1 MTDPIK
7 DLIENLKKKGVNV
20 DENNIRAS
28 LTNQKSAS
36 EFYKQNESELGV
48 DKDYFMSFV
57 NTPTRFEVEH
67 ENANRQLRNTERDYQ
82 RLQNKLR
89 DEAEKGIQSA
99 DQLFSD
105 VEVLEKRRNDLQQT
119 VSKLNEK
126 ARTKSRF
133 DLEQEFE
140 PSEFESAIVSSKLD
154 KDVIKSNK
162 STKAFIAEESDKLVP
177 FLSDQEK
184 EVYAPI
190 KQIQLE
196 EDSNSILKQMVDN
209 LSSKKRT
216 QSEEMQFV
224 AAKNALG
231 NSNKKI
237 DELKGFYQ
245 RKKTEIESSATDFIK
260 QKKAEKTAIIN
271 TLLPEGIKDEDLVQ
285 KMIADDP
292 ELDKKIRQI
301 DKDIDYANT
310 KIGGFLTQPKAVLSD
325 KEDLLNRI
333 DYLLP
338 GISADPLTKVKAYA
352 VAKNRILQD
361 LKNTLAHPKGD
372 ESAKEI
378 YSIPEKMIAIE
389 EELAELAPIALLN
402 RSNSADV
409 QKYSDSIY
417 KNIGVALK
425 NSGIAIT
432 SKFLDIDAKYDSPKI
447 QAEIIEK
454 SLNIIGEKQNVRPD
468 IYNQTFGNPEEA
480 SALFDENQKLL
491 NDRVFKDTK
500 NGQIEYWKSN
510 KSREKYYSNLKEIES
525 KRGELN
531 QSDGFYSGLEMAGLS
546 FKIGVD
552 LFLSS
557 VLVET
562 GIGVGIGTAKALTT
576 VKNIDKIRRI
586 INENK
591 VAKATFEGLR
601 GIKDTGNYTRGQI
614 IAATGLKDAI
624 TWGVASTVIGGKA
637 WEDAGASEGFLGG
650 VASAALEQVVP
661 KPIIGLLSGP
671 GKSKLRDF
679 ALKFAG
685 QLPVEYVQ
693 ENAEQL
699 ATTLKE
705 STGSSNFLS
714 GAAEVIAN
722 GLQGGEKWES
732 IKEDFSKTMGWE
744 AQKEMAYATA
754 FLSTMFAAGSGMGE
768 VFKNMYLDNGGD
780 AKMLEDMSFYLNGVK
795 KIVYDRNTYHYTGE
809 RWVDKNK
816 KEVAPEIAAKLN
828 EASPNTKLGD
838 IKELESVASFV
849 KGEWV
854 SENGTKLEGDSL
866 DKIIHGFRGLEEQES
881 VVSDYKTKDV
891 KIAEIEKDEKLTDEE
906 KSQNIQAIPEDNFI
920 QSDEDVIEAKQGQVL
935 YTKNNSVFYTT
946 KQEGSKA
953 VSLSSD
959 SKLVKFEDGKYYI
972 EQKSPIEGSYE
983 VTSGSE
989 FRLAQAI
996 KAANTR
1002 QGRALRTVRA
1012 FIPITKAIKK
1022 SVNGKLQGLKIV
1034 LHDGESYSK
1043 LDKGSRGHYDKASHT
1058 VHLNL
1063 SSSLGVTANHEILH
1077 PFFNAIFDATPNA
1090 KDLFYS
1096 QVSQE
1101 YKDRYQDV
1109 DEAIVE
1115 YASDRIVYSA
1125 TPKLDTDPNFFARIF
1140 NNARDIVSR
1149 FAGRDAM
1156 PLDTDLNS
1164 LIGAMAQVGTQR
1176 GNNPIIKYL
1185 EGLSNK
1191 EVDTGSQKTWT
1202 ERAMSVLGI
1211 PKATVNG
1218 IPYSNEDISRQLEEG
1233 LDKTISKI
1241 KDNFKKIEGFDYEAS
1256 ELASEHISDSAKEW
1270 VDYLENSNAPIE
1282 FRALLA
1288 AELFEYKYDGTYK
1301 ERNGGIFDEFN
1312 EKHIKE
1318 VLQEGKKEGLL
1329 KQLYDKKQAA
1339 IQQQKIEDEKPRVI
1353 AGDQSTRDRTR
1364 WDTSRGNQ
1372 TLEGAPIIEGATG
1385 ADPEITSIAE
1395 EYAINNGIPFKRQ
1408 EKYVDVDIDR
1418 ATRIADEYENM
1429 AHDPENKEVS
1439 EAYNELV
1446 SQVIDQYKALEQ
1458 AGYKFYFFDEENDP
1472 YDSNPYNAM
1481 RDLRQNKT
1489 MGVFATEAGY
1499 GEGQNNIVSD
1509 NNPMLKDT
1517 GIEWTYG
1524 HDGEKKRVLV
1534 NDLFRAIH
1542 DVFGHGLEGSG
1553 FRAKGEENAFQSHI
1567 RLFYGKAVG
1576 ALATETRG
1584 QNSWVNFG
1592 KHGEHNRRASSN
1604 DTIFAEQKIGLMPEW
1619 TWTEGVD
1626 DFKIDPS
1633 TIQQQKI
1640 EDLPRFNQRQITDEF
1655 IDEDWDTW
1663 TSAITLI
1670 SAKDSY
1676 VNALAIID
1684 EIIAK
1689 RKYKNDDDELN
1700 DLLDD
1705 IIDFDN
1711 SDFRSH
1717 PTAVL
1722 YNNALQ
1728 NNYIRFALTARAQS
1742 LYEKSTNDETK
1753 KLAKY
1758 IIGMSR
1764 LEMGDI
1770 ARDAA
1775 LSLTS
1780 FNANIVPT
1788 DKGIMSLFLPANM
1801 NTDKVNKKNSYK
1813 ESGEQ
1818 RTDIEEAKF
1827 VRDETKKRI
1836 LEHLEESGNIDDVI
1850 NRLLDKIES
1859 GQISQPIGLPSPKN
1873 TIDVDKKTWAKNKSD
1888 KYVSKGLDLIKNGL
1902 SHFKKLGVV
1911 PDPQGDAEA
1920 IFDIFKGSVYIA
1932 LGKLLKAKQIFS
1944 EIASEL
1950 GISPEKEWDKYAES
1964 EIGKAHIAEVK
1975 RTAAIDKL
1983 KKISPKTGVK
1993 ETRDH
1998 FDEFFDR
2005 LRASRNK
2012 NSKRIIKNI
2021 QQKISELGENTRL
2034 NEEEVKLIEDAII
2047 IIESE
2052 NYDTEAAGYEA
2063 RVGKIDELQEMLDAL
2078 SSKESTNPLSQET
2091 RRRRKVREIVKDSF
2105 GGKRVL
2111 LKEIIADFIKYGSAR
2126 STLSELLADVLPLDQ
2141 AKELEKEV
2149 FEELDKM
2156 LDESSEAIS
2165 KEEKKNREETIKD
2178 LSNKLSSLQDK
2189 NREIEM
2195 IRGELSKLE
2204 NSEDSSSKSRQMAE
2218 LSDRL
2223 ERLTGEKIDKNKTK
2237 QELLSDAKKELNELS
2252 SRDNLTDEEKLHKK
2266 HLLSHI
2272 KLLESNAEL
2281 DTVIADLNRSIKEV
2295 VKNEKDAKSGAKKEQ
2310 RVKDYRNNLIDKV
2323 SKIKE
2328 GTYQSITNKEV
2339 ETTEEIKQLRKQIQE
2354 LSGAR
2359 SKLKSLTDRWNPE
2372 ALLKAIKM
2380 GAHDL
2385 TDFFA
2390 ILEDSTDFNFTPK
2403 QKKLLYHIHTL
2414 VRSSIT
2420 GQNGHVQNLAATNK
2434 AIAMLRNLKSQTNK
2448 DVLKRFLYSMASE
2461 WAYDSMLSHPSSTI
2475 NSLLGSVSGYSR
2487 VIVEAIIRL
2496 LKPSDRKAAFKI
2508 IKSVWGDFLDSASK
2522 AIGLFFSQRSEMA
2535 LNDLENGFMASGVI
2549 DRIWRDK
2556 FKDIAKSDNGIVK
2569 KVAKIIIKLAV
2580 APVKLMMNIFSAT
2593 DVFSRNMFRSW
2604 NEKWDVYDKVVSKRT
2619 ESGLDILNAINEE
2632 LGLKQEVYDQA
2643 NKEADDLGYT
2653 LIRKREYV
2661 AKRVLELREQFI
2673 NDYILV
2679 AHADHAA
2686 RKVMLINNP
2695 ETSVG
2700 ASFYSR
2706 MNKLNK
2712 NENDASY
2719 VSLVL
2724 MAIKN
2729 QIIPF
2734 SRNLVNFSHKH
2745 LVNTTIPISM
2755 VAAGMGKKAEIVTR
2769 QSLVANLL
2777 TQQYDNYRKTIESK
2791 QEYDEMYY
2799 RYKSMDENSPEAKSL
2814 KRKLDEFIIGGV
2826 PVFRNGKIEKEIYTK
2841 RDLLL
2846 DALESSIG
2854 YSTALMIFMS
2864 YDDDE
2869 TEQGIVAKKP
2879 NWLRVTGSA
2888 HGLTYAEKDA
2898 ANYTPF
2904 SIQVKSDDG
2913 WNTVLKWPYV
2923 FAHPVFFYLGSMTDK
2938 NYDKNTNYGL
2948 QESSVAE
2955 ILYHLASSPL
2965 SQGSQ
2970 QGLQTIADA
2979 TLFVSKEDSSEETLE
2994 KLWKSL
3000 VTNTARQSV
3009 TPGAYVFMS
3018 ELNRWFTN
3026 QAVMTSDDPFKNQLS
3041 KMPFLDGLADK
3052 TKLSPFGHPYT
3063 QPIPIKLAEYFFED
3077 NGQENELTNI
3087 NKYLVE
3093 NSVNGVLKY
3102 YNSGS
3107 NISDDLQGDI
3117 LIKGF
3122 PKEKQFELRDAVASA
3137 YGRIVAESNIY
3148 NDTKDYK
3155 KDYVTSKKAL
3165 QQTFQK
3171 YYEEAIKEGKDLVLR
3186 EYVMSIAIEEFDKNT
3201 YPEKNLRQLG
3211 KFIAS
3216 KEDITAAMKEWGIRI
3231 DDGKIKYID
3240 KMMSP
3245 VEIY

>member
-1 MTDPIK
+1 
-7 DLIENLKKKGVNV
+7 
-20 DENNIRAS
+20 
-28 LTNQKSAS
+28 
-36 EFYKQNESELGV
+36 
-48 DKDYFMSFV
+48 
-57 NTPTRFEVEH
+57 
-67 ENANRQLRNTERDYQ
+67 
-82 RLQNKLR
+82 
-89 DEAEKGIQSA
+89 
-99 DQLFSD
+99 
-105 VEVLEKRRNDLQQT
+105 
-119 VSKLNEK
+119 
-126 ARTKSRF
+126 
-133 DLEQEFE
+133 
-140 PSEFESAIVSSKLD
+140 
-154 KDVIKSNK
+154 
-162 STKAFIAEESDKLVP
+162 
-177 FLSDQEK
+177 
-184 EVYAPI
+184 
-190 KQIQLE
+190 
-196 EDSNSILKQMVDN
+196 
-209 LSSKKRT
+209 
-216 QSEEMQFV
+216 
-224 AAKNALG
+224 
-231 NSNKKI
+231 
-237 DELKGFYQ
+237 
-245 RKKTEIESSATDFIK
+245 
-260 QKKAEKTAIIN
+260 
-271 TLLPEGIKDEDLVQ
+271 
-285 KMIADDP
+285 
-292 ELDKKIRQI
+292 
-301 DKDIDYANT
+301 
-310 KIGGFLTQPKAVLSD
+310 
-325 KEDLLNRI
+325 
-333 DYLLP
+333 
-338 GISADPLTKVKAYA
+338 
-352 VAKNRILQD
+352 
-361 LKNTLAHPKGD
+361 
-372 ESAKEI
+372 
-378 YSIPEKMIAIE
+378 
-389 EELAELAPIALLN
+389 
-402 RSNSADV
+402 
-409 QKYSDSIY
+409 
-417 KNIGVALK
+417 
-425 NSGIAIT
+425 
-432 SKFLDIDAKYDSPKI
+432 
-447 QAEIIEK
+447 
-454 SLNIIGEKQNVRPD
+454 
-468 IYNQTFGNPEEA
+468 
-480 SALFDENQKLL
+480 
-491 NDRVFKDTK
+491 
-500 NGQIEYWKSN
+500 
-510 KSREKYYSNLKEIES
+510 
-525 KRGELN
+525 
-531 QSDGFYSGLEMAGLS
+531 
-546 FKIGVD
+546 
-552 LFLSS
+552 
-557 VLVET
+557 
-562 GIGVGIGTAKALTT
+562 
-576 VKNIDKIRRI
+576 
-586 INENK
+586 
-591 VAKATFEGLR
+591 
-601 GIKDTGNYTRGQI
+601 
-614 IAATGLKDAI
+614 
-624 TWGVASTVIGGKA
+624 
-637 WEDAGASEGFLGG
+637 
-650 VASAALEQVVP
+650 
-661 KPIIGLLSGP
+661 
-671 GKSKLRDF
+671 
-679 ALKFAG
+679 
-685 QLPVEYVQ
+685 
-693 ENAEQL
+693 
-699 ATTLKE
+699 
-705 STGSSNFLS
+705 
-714 GAAEVIAN
+714 
-722 GLQGGEKWES
+722 
-732 IKEDFSKTMGWE
+732 
-744 AQKEMAYATA
+744 
-754 FLSTMFAAGSGMGE
+754 
-768 VFKNMYLDNGGD
+768 
-780 AKMLEDMSFYLNGVK
+780 
-795 KIVYDRNTYHYTGE
+795 
-809 RWVDKNK
+809 
-816 KEVAPEIAAKLN
+816 
-828 EASPNTKLGD
+828 
-838 IKELESVASFV
+838 
-849 KGEWV
+849 
-854 SENGTKLEGDSL
+854 
-866 DKIIHGFRGLEEQES
+866 
-881 VVSDYKTKDV
+881 
-891 KIAEIEKDEKLTDEE
+891 
-906 KSQNIQAIPEDNFI
+906 
-920 QSDEDVIEAKQGQVL
+920 
-935 YTKNNSVFYTT
+935 
-946 KQEGSKA
+946 
-953 VSLSSD
+953 
-959 SKLVKFEDGKYYI
+959 
-972 EQKSPIEGSYE
+972 
-983 VTSGSE
+983 
-989 FRLAQAI
+989 
-996 KAANTR
+996 
-1002 QGRALRTVRA
+1002 
-1012 FIPITKAIKK
+1012 
-1022 SVNGKLQGLKIV
+1022 
-1034 LHDGESYSK
+1034 
-1043 LDKGSRGHYDKASHT
+1043 
-1058 VHLNL
+1058 
-1063 SSSLGVTANHEILH
+1063 
-1077 PFFNAIFDATPNA
+1077 
-1090 KDLFYS
+1090 
-1096 QVSQE
+1096 
-1101 YKDRYQDV
+1101 
-1109 DEAIVE
+1109 
-1115 YASDRIVYSA
+1115 
-1125 TPKLDTDPNFFARIF
+1125 
-1140 NNARDIVSR
+1140 
-1149 FAGRDAM
+1149 
-1156 PLDTDLNS
+1156 
-1164 LIGAMAQVGTQR
+1164 
-1176 GNNPIIKYL
+1176 
-1185 EGLSNK
+1185 
-1191 EVDTGSQKTWT
+1191 
-1202 ERAMSVLGI
+1202 
-1211 PKATVNG
+1211 
-1218 IPYSNEDISRQLEEG
+1218 
-1233 LDKTISKI
+1233 
-1241 KDNFKKIEGFDYEAS
+1241 
-1256 ELASEHISDSAKEW
+1256 
-1270 VDYLENSNAPIE
+1270 
-1282 FRALLA
+1282 
-1288 AELFEYKYDGTYK
+1288 
-1301 ERNGGIFDEFN
+1301 
-1312 EKHIKE
+1312 
-1318 VLQEGKKEGLL
+1318 
-1329 KQLYDKKQAA
+1329 
-1339 IQQQKIEDEKPRVI
+1339 
-1353 AGDQSTRDRTR
+1353 
-1364 WDTSRGNQ
+1364 
-1372 TLEGAPIIEGATG
+1372 
-1385 ADPEITSIAE
+1385 
-1395 EYAINNGIPFKRQ
+1395 
-1408 EKYVDVDIDR
+1408 
-1418 ATRIADEYENM
+1418 
-1429 AHDPENKEVS
+1429 
-1439 EAYNELV
+1439 
-1446 SQVIDQYKALEQ
+1446 
-1458 AGYKFYFFDEENDP
+1458 
-1472 YDSNPYNAM
+1472 
-1481 RDLRQNKT
+1481 
-1489 MGVFATEAGY
+1489 
-1499 GEGQNNIVSD
+1499 
-1509 NNPMLKDT
+1509 
-1517 GIEWTYG
+1517 
-1524 HDGEKKRVLV
+1524 
-1534 NDLFRAIH
+1534 
-1542 DVFGHGLEGSG
+1542 
-1553 FRAKGEENAFQSHI
+1553 
-1567 RLFYGKAVG
+1567 
-1576 ALATETRG
+1576 
-1584 QNSWVNFG
+1584 
-1592 KHGEHNRRASSN
+1592 
-1604 DTIFAEQKIGLMPEW
+1604 
-1619 TWTEGVD
+1619 
-1626 DFKIDPS
+1626 
-1633 TIQQQKI
+1633 
-1640 EDLPRFNQRQITDEF
+1640 
-1655 IDEDWDTW
+1655 
-1663 TSAITLI
+1663 
-1670 SAKDSY
+1670 
-1676 VNALAIID
+1676 
-1684 EIIAK
+1684 
-1689 RKYKNDDDELN
+1689 
-1700 DLLDD
+1700 
-1705 IIDFDN
+1705 
-1711 SDFRSH
+1711 
-1717 PTAVL
+1717 
-1722 YNNALQ
+1722 
-1728 NNYIRFALTARAQS
+1728 
-1742 LYEKSTNDETK
+1742 LYEKSTNEETK

-1859 GQISQPIGLPSPKN
+1859 GQISKPIGLQSPKN
-1873 TIDVDKKTWAKNKSD
+1873 TIDVDKKSWAKNKSD

-1950 GISPEKEWDKYAES
+1950 GISTEKEWNKYAES

-1983 KKISPKTGVK
+1983 KKISTKTGVK
-1993 ETRDH
+1993 EARDH

-2047 IIESE
+2047 ILESE

-2126 STLSELLADVLPLDQ
+2126 STLSELLADVLPLEQ

-2156 LDESSEAIS
+2156 LEESSEAIS
-2165 KEEKKNREETIKD
+2165 KEEKKNREATIKD

-2204 NSEDSSSKSRQMAE
+2204 NSEDSPSKPRQMAE
-2218 LSDRL
+2218 LSYRL

-2281 DTVIADLNRSIKEV
+2281 DAVIADLNRSIKEV
-2295 VKNEKDAKSGAKKEQ
+2295 VKNEKEAKSDAKKEQ

>member
-1 MTDPIK
+1 MGFPCDYYFKGRKLTYDQFRKELKGLPMSEIEGMFPTIK
-7 DLIENLKKKGVNV
+7 DEGIKSIAWTTGEQQNERYDLSKSVSKIEIKKKGDNYEVKAYDKGDQVQVTPIKEETVSEKELEGVVGKEIANKAINEGQTSFEGADLKVGGKGMKGFYGSPNV
-20 DENNIRAS
+20 KISGSEVYRLSEKNKSENNEALEDYKKQITSNEYSVIKLPISELIKGDEDLAQFIKDEKVQKGRKVGSPIIIGEKVNDMSPNVKDGVIDGWHRISQA
-28 LTNQKSAS
+28 LVNGETEIEAYVPTNSK
-36 EFYKQNESELGV
+36 FYKEGSLGIVGNVAKSLFKQEPKTVEIVTDKNTLLNESYSEEQPDGQYKIWNGQDRKWEYDLTET
-48 DKDYFMSFV
+48 D
-57 NTPTRFEVEH
+57 
-67 ENANRQLRNTERDYQ
+67 AN
-82 RLQNKLR
+82 
-89 DEAEKGIQSA
+89 
-99 DQLFSD
+99 
-105 VEVLEKRRNDLQQT
+105 KRAN
-119 VSKLNEK
+119 KLNEK
-126 ARTKSRF
+126 YVKKTT
-133 DLEQEFE
+133 
-140 PSEFESAIVSSKLD
+140 
-154 KDVIKSNK
+154 
-162 STKAFIAEESDKLVP
+162 ST
-177 FLSDQEK
+177 QH
-184 EVYAPI
+184 
-190 KQIQLE
+190 
-196 EDSNSILKQMVDN
+196 SIDI
-209 LSSKKRT
+209 T
-216 QSEEMQFV
+216 P
-224 AAKNALG
+224 
-231 NSNKKI
+231 
-237 DELKGFYQ
+237 ELK
-245 RKKTEIESSATDFIK
+245 
-260 QKKAEKTAIIN
+260 AE
-271 TLLPEGIKDEDLVQ
+271 
-285 KMIADDP
+285 
-292 ELDKKIRQI
+292 
-301 DKDIDYANT
+301 
-310 KIGGFLTQPKAVLSD
+310 TQ
-325 KEDLLNRI
+325 
-333 DYLLP
+333 
-338 GISADPLTKVKAYA
+338 
-352 VAKNRILQD
+352 
-361 LKNTLAHPKGD
+361 
-372 ESAKEI
+372 
-378 YSIPEKMIAIE
+378 
-389 EELAELAPIALLN
+389 
-402 RSNSADV
+402 
-409 QKYSDSIY
+409 
-417 KNIGVALK
+417 
-425 NSGIAIT
+425 
-432 SKFLDIDAKYDSPKI
+432 
-447 QAEIIEK
+447 
-454 SLNIIGEKQNVRPD
+454 
-468 IYNQTFGNPEEA
+468 
-480 SALFDENQKLL
+480 
-491 NDRVFKDTK
+491 
-500 NGQIEYWKSN
+500 
-510 KSREKYYSNLKEIES
+510 
-525 KRGELN
+525 
-531 QSDGFYSGLEMAGLS
+531 
-546 FKIGVD
+546 
-552 LFLSS
+552 
-557 VLVET
+557 
-562 GIGVGIGTAKALTT
+562 
-576 VKNIDKIRRI
+576 
-586 INENK
+586 
-591 VAKATFEGLR
+591 
-601 GIKDTGNYTRGQI
+601 
-614 IAATGLKDAI
+614 
-624 TWGVASTVIGGKA
+624 
-637 WEDAGASEGFLGG
+637 
-650 VASAALEQVVP
+650 
-661 KPIIGLLSGP
+661 
-671 GKSKLRDF
+671 
-679 ALKFAG
+679 
-685 QLPVEYVQ
+685 
-693 ENAEQL
+693 
-699 ATTLKE
+699 
-705 STGSSNFLS
+705 
-714 GAAEVIAN
+714 
-722 GLQGGEKWES
+722 
-732 IKEDFSKTMGWE
+732 
-744 AQKEMAYATA
+744 
-754 FLSTMFAAGSGMGE
+754 
-768 VFKNMYLDNGGD
+768 
-780 AKMLEDMSFYLNGVK
+780 
-795 KIVYDRNTYHYTGE
+795 
-809 RWVDKNK
+809 
-816 KEVAPEIAAKLN
+816 
-828 EASPNTKLGD
+828 
-838 IKELESVASFV
+838 
-849 KGEWV
+849 
-854 SENGTKLEGDSL
+854 
-866 DKIIHGFRGLEEQES
+866 
-881 VVSDYKTKDV
+881 
-891 KIAEIEKDEKLTDEE
+891 
-906 KSQNIQAIPEDNFI
+906 
-920 QSDEDVIEAKQGQVL
+920 
-935 YTKNNSVFYTT
+935 
-946 KQEGSKA
+946 
-953 VSLSSD
+953 
-959 SKLVKFEDGKYYI
+959 
-972 EQKSPIEGSYE
+972 
-983 VTSGSE
+983 
-989 FRLAQAI
+989 
-996 KAANTR
+996 
-1002 QGRALRTVRA
+1002 
-1012 FIPITKAIKK
+1012 
-1022 SVNGKLQGLKIV
+1022 QGL
-1034 LHDGESYSK
+1034 
-1043 LDKGSRGHYDKASHT
+1043 
-1058 VHLNL
+1058 
-1063 SSSLGVTANHEILH
+1063 
-1077 PFFNAIFDATPNA
+1077 
-1090 KDLFYS
+1090 
-1096 QVSQE
+1096 
-1101 YKDRYQDV
+1101 
-1109 DEAIVE
+1109 
-1115 YASDRIVYSA
+1115 
-1125 TPKLDTDPNFFARIF
+1125 
-1140 NNARDIVSR
+1140 
-1149 FAGRDAM
+1149 
-1156 PLDTDLNS
+1156 
-1164 LIGAMAQVGTQR
+1164 
-1176 GNNPIIKYL
+1176 
-1185 EGLSNK
+1185 
-1191 EVDTGSQKTWT
+1191 
-1202 ERAMSVLGI
+1202 
-1211 PKATVNG
+1211 
-1218 IPYSNEDISRQLEEG
+1218 
-1233 LDKTISKI
+1233 
-1241 KDNFKKIEGFDYEAS
+1241 
-1256 ELASEHISDSAKEW
+1256 
-1270 VDYLENSNAPIE
+1270 
-1282 FRALLA
+1282 
-1288 AELFEYKYDGTYK
+1288 
-1301 ERNGGIFDEFN
+1301 
-1312 EKHIKE
+1312 
-1318 VLQEGKKEGLL
+1318 
-1329 KQLYDKKQAA
+1329 
-1339 IQQQKIEDEKPRVI
+1339 
-1353 AGDQSTRDRTR
+1353 
-1364 WDTSRGNQ
+1364 
-1372 TLEGAPIIEGATG
+1372 
-1385 ADPEITSIAE
+1385 
-1395 EYAINNGIPFKRQ
+1395 
-1408 EKYVDVDIDR
+1408 
-1418 ATRIADEYENM
+1418 
-1429 AHDPENKEVS
+1429 
-1439 EAYNELV
+1439 
-1446 SQVIDQYKALEQ
+1446 
-1458 AGYKFYFFDEENDP
+1458 
-1472 YDSNPYNAM
+1472 
-1481 RDLRQNKT
+1481 
-1489 MGVFATEAGY
+1489 
-1499 GEGQNNIVSD
+1499 
-1509 NNPMLKDT
+1509 PM
-1517 GIEWTYG
+1517 
-1524 HDGEKKRVLV
+1524 
-1534 NDLFRAIH
+1534 F
-1542 DVFGHGLEGSG
+1542 
-1553 FRAKGEENAFQSHI
+1553 
-1567 RLFYGKAVG
+1567 
-1576 ALATETRG
+1576 
-1584 QNSWVNFG
+1584 
-1592 KHGEHNRRASSN
+1592 
-1604 DTIFAEQKIGLMPEW
+1604 
-1619 TWTEGVD
+1619 
-1626 DFKIDPS
+1626 
-1633 TIQQQKI
+1633 QKI

-1689 RKYKNDDDELN
+1689 RKYQNDDDELN

-1711 SDFRSH
+1711 SDFRNH
-1717 PTAVL
+1717 HTAVL

-1788 DKGIMSLFLPANM
+1788 DKGIMSLFLPANA

-1859 GQISQPIGLPSPKN
+1859 GQISQPIGFTSPKN

-1964 EIGKAHIAEVK
+1964 EVGKAHIAEVK

-2021 QQKISELGENTRL
+2021 QQKISELGENTKL

-2047 IIESE
+2047 ILESE

-2091 RRRRKVREIVKDSF
+2091 RRRRKVREIVKDSL
-2105 GGKRVL
+2105 GGKRAL

-2126 STLSELLADVLPLDQ
+2126 STLSELLADVLPIDQ

-2156 LDESSEAIS
+2156 LEESSEAIS
-2165 KEEKKNREETIKD
+2165 KEEKKNREATIKD
-2178 LSNKLSSLQDK
+2178 LSNKLSSLQEN

-2281 DTVIADLNRSIKEV
+2281 DAVIADLNRSIKETS
-2295 VKNEKDAKSGAKKEQ
+2295 KSQKKEQ
-2310 RVKDYRNNLIDKV
+2310 GTKKTVSNLIDKLN
-2323 SKIKE
+2323 KIKE
-2328 GTYQSITNKEV
+2328 GTYKQKTKKEV
-2339 ETTEEIKQLRKQIQE
+2339 KVTEEIKALRKQIRE

-2359 SKLKSLTDRWNPE
+2359 SKLKSFTDRWSPE

-2487 VIVEAIIRL
+2487 IIVEAITRL

-2556 FKDIAKSDNGIVK
+2556 FKDIAKSDSGIVK

-2814 KRKLDEFIIGGV
+2814 KRRLDEFIIGGV

-2846 DALESSIG
+2846 DALESALG

-3026 QAVMTSDDPFKNQLS
+3026 QTVMTSDDPFKNQLS

-3052 TKLSPFGHPYT
+3052 TKLSPFGYPYT

-3122 PKEKQFELRDAVASA
+3122 PEEKQFELRDAVASA

-3186 EYVMSIAIEEFDKNT
+3186 EYVMGIATEELEKET
-3201 YPEKNLRQLG
+3201 YPEKNGKQLL
-3211 KFIAS
+3211 KFVKS
-3216 KEDITAAMKEWGIRI
+3216 KEDITTAMKEWGIRI

>member
-36 EFYKQNESELGV
+36 EFYKQNESELRV

-89 DEAEKGIQSA
+89 DDAEKGVQSA

-162 STKAFIAEESDKLVP
+162 STKAFITEESDKLVP

-196 EDSNSILKQMVDN
+196 EDSNTSLKQMVDN

-216 QSEEMQFV
+216 HAEEMQFV
-224 AAKNALG
+224 AAKNALD

-338 GISADPLTKVKAYA
+338 GISVDPLTKVKAYA

-417 KNIGVALK
+417 KNISVALK
-425 NSGIAIT
+425 NSGIAIV
-432 SKFLDIDAKYDSPKI
+432 SKFLGFDAKYDSPKI

-468 IYNQTFGNPEEA
+468 IYDQTFGNPEEA

-491 NDRVFKDTK
+491 DDRVFKETEIGK
-500 NGQIEYWKSN
+500 IEYWKSN

-531 QSDGFYSGLEMAGLS
+531 QSNGFYSGLEMAGLS

-591 VAKATFEGLR
+591 VVKATFEGLR

-614 IAATGLKDAI
+614 IAATGLKDAV

-637 WEDAGASEGFLGG
+637 WEDTGGSEGFLGG

-693 ENAEQL
+693 ENAEQF
-699 ATTLKE
+699 ATTVKK
-705 STGSSNFLS
+705 STGSSNFLT
-714 GAAEVIAN
+714 GAAKVIAN

-744 AQKEMAYATA
+744 AQKEMAYSTA
-754 FLSTMFAAGSGMGE
+754 FLSTMFATGSGMGE

-838 IKELESVASFV
+838 VKELESVASFV

-1115 YASDRIVYSA
+1115 YASDRIVYAA

-1202 ERAMSVLGI
+1202 ERAMSILGI
-1211 PKATVNG
+1211 PNATVNG

-1241 KDNFKKIEGFDYEAS
+1241 KDTFKKIEGFDYEAS

-1339 IQQQKIEDEKPRVI
+1339 IQQQKIEDENTISEQLRKEQEQERERSGGKDTVEEYTDQLSKIKNYAAEVISNRAEIQRLSKEDERGRIEGGIRNVEATILLAASGRESGQIKGREEQQRAIEDYAKAEGIWYDNIDANPDIGTIQNGLGKYKDSGMENQVYIPIDNPNIVRKTMKTTDPTNKDNDNEVLYHLDTRISAHNAGIGSTAPYTVIGFGRLSNGDFVVISEQPHIQDARMATREEISDEMQKMGYDLDGKDSFSDQDHFITDINPKNVLVSKEGTFHFIDTIYDIFNVNDEDSNRLSGIIQQQKIEDEKPRVI

-1364 WDTSRGNQ
+1364 WDPSRGNQ

-1429 AHDPENKEVS
+1429 AHDPENPEVS

-1524 HDGEKKRVLV
+1524 PDGEKKRVLV

-1553 FRAKGEENAFQSHI
+1553 FRAKGEENAFQSHV

-1592 KHGEHNRRASSN
+1592 KHGEHNRKASAN

-1626 DFKIDPS
+1626 DFKVDPS
-1633 TIQQQKI
+1633 TVQQQKI
-1640 EDLPRFNQRQITDEF
+1640 EDKSPLADIVNGFYSNTE
-1655 IDEDWDTW
+1655 
-1663 TSAITLI
+1663 
-1670 SAKDSY
+1670 
-1676 VNALAIID
+1676 NALLQVPQEKMSGSKWKSQLLSRGANSD
-1684 EIIAK
+1684 EMK
-1689 RKYKNDDDELN
+1689 WTTLLNYLEDNKDKSVSKNDIRQYLKDNRIQVVEVVKDGGISEEEIDTLLN
-1700 DLLDD
+1700 DEVGQDMTRDEARAFLENDERQDD
-1705 IIDFDN
+1705 TKFSQYQLEGEKGNYKEVLVTMPSKDTNYQIEFDN
-1711 SDFRSH
+1711 
-1717 PTAVL
+1717 
-1722 YNNALQ
+1722 
-1728 NNYIRFALTARAQS
+1728 YIS
-1742 LYEKSTNDETK
+1742 E
-1753 KLAKY
+1753 LAKKY
-1758 IIGMSR
+1758 GVS
-1764 LEMGDI
+1764 ESSVG
-1770 ARDAA
+1770 
-1775 LSLTS
+1775 SLILTETEQEK
-1780 FNANIVPT
+1780 FNT
-1788 DKGIMSLFLPANM
+1788 
-1801 NTDKVNKKNSYK
+1801 
-1813 ESGEQ
+1813 
-1818 RTDIEEAKF
+1818 
-1827 VRDETKKRI
+1827 
-1836 LEHLEESGNIDDVI
+1836 
-1850 NRLLDKIES
+1850 
-1859 GQISQPIGLPSPKN
+1859 
-1873 TIDVDKKTWAKNKSD
+1873 
-1888 KYVSKGLDLIKNGL
+1888 IKNGL
-1902 SHFKKLGVV
+1902 IKQRKGKSIFKSSHFEDPNILVHLRMNTRTDADGNKVLFLEEIQSDWGQIGKKEGFGSNEKNDYNKLASELQGEYEVDGQDIFSDVINVKQGTPIQKLNAMDRLTKYFGKERALKIVENQGQSKIPSAPFVTDTNAWTKLALKVALKESIKQSEQMQRTAFEKLVDEKMDWVEARMKKLG
-1911 PDPQGDAEA
+1911 
-1920 IFDIFKGSVYIA
+1920 
-1932 LGKLLKAKQIFS
+1932 KL
-1944 EIASEL
+1944 
-1950 GISPEKEWDKYAES
+1950 
-1964 EIGKAHIAEVK
+1964 EVK
-1975 RTAAIDKL
+1975 C
-1983 KKISPKTGVK
+1983 P
-1993 ETRDH
+1993 
-1998 FDEFFDR
+1998 
-2005 LRASRNK
+2005 
-2012 NSKRIIKNI
+2012 
-2021 QQKISELGENTRL
+2021 
-2034 NEEEVKLIEDAII
+2034 
-2047 IIESE
+2047 
-2052 NYDTEAAGYEA
+2052 
-2063 RVGKIDELQEMLDAL
+2063 
-2078 SSKESTNPLSQET
+2078 
-2091 RRRRKVREIVKDSF
+2091 
-2105 GGKRVL
+2105 
-2111 LKEIIADFIKYGSAR
+2111 
-2126 STLSELLADVLPLDQ
+2126 
-2141 AKELEKEV
+2141 
-2149 FEELDKM
+2149 
-2156 LDESSEAIS
+2156 
-2165 KEEKKNREETIKD
+2165 
-2178 LSNKLSSLQDK
+2178 
-2189 NREIEM
+2189 
-2195 IRGELSKLE
+2195 
-2204 NSEDSSSKSRQMAE
+2204 
-2218 LSDRL
+2218 
-2223 ERLTGEKIDKNKTK
+2223 
-2237 QELLSDAKKELNELS
+2237 
-2252 SRDNLTDEEKLHKK
+2252 
-2266 HLLSHI
+2266 
-2272 KLLESNAEL
+2272 
-2281 DTVIADLNRSIKEV
+2281 
-2295 VKNEKDAKSGAKKEQ
+2295 
-2310 RVKDYRNNLIDKV
+2310 
-2323 SKIKE
+2323 
-2328 GTYQSITNKEV
+2328 
-2339 ETTEEIKQLRKQIQE
+2339 
-2354 LSGAR
+2354 
-2359 SKLKSLTDRWNPE
+2359 
-2372 ALLKAIKM
+2372 
-2380 GAHDL
+2380 
-2385 TDFFA
+2385 
-2390 ILEDSTDFNFTPK
+2390 
-2403 QKKLLYHIHTL
+2403 
-2414 VRSSIT
+2414 
-2420 GQNGHVQNLAATNK
+2420 
-2434 AIAMLRNLKSQTNK
+2434 
-2448 DVLKRFLYSMASE
+2448 
-2461 WAYDSMLSHPSSTI
+2461 
-2475 NSLLGSVSGYSR
+2475 
-2487 VIVEAIIRL
+2487 
-2496 LKPSDRKAAFKI
+2496 
-2508 IKSVWGDFLDSASK
+2508 
-2522 AIGLFFSQRSEMA
+2522 
-2535 LNDLENGFMASGVI
+2535 
-2549 DRIWRDK
+2549 
-2556 FKDIAKSDNGIVK
+2556 
-2569 KVAKIIIKLAV
+2569 
-2580 APVKLMMNIFSAT
+2580 
-2593 DVFSRNMFRSW
+2593 
-2604 NEKWDVYDKVVSKRT
+2604 
-2619 ESGLDILNAINEE
+2619 
-2632 LGLKQEVYDQA
+2632 
-2643 NKEADDLGYT
+2643 
-2653 LIRKREYV
+2653 
-2661 AKRVLELREQFI
+2661 
-2673 NDYILV
+2673 
-2679 AHADHAA
+2679 
-2686 RKVMLINNP
+2686 
-2695 ETSVG
+2695 
-2700 ASFYSR
+2700 
-2706 MNKLNK
+2706 
-2712 NENDASY
+2712 
-2719 VSLVL
+2719 
-2724 MAIKN
+2724 
-2729 QIIPF
+2729 
-2734 SRNLVNFSHKH
+2734 
-2745 LVNTTIPISM
+2745 
-2755 VAAGMGKKAEIVTR
+2755 
-2769 QSLVANLL
+2769 
-2777 TQQYDNYRKTIESK
+2777 
-2791 QEYDEMYY
+2791 
-2799 RYKSMDENSPEAKSL
+2799 
-2814 KRKLDEFIIGGV
+2814 
-2826 PVFRNGKIEKEIYTK
+2826 
-2841 RDLLL
+2841 
-2846 DALESSIG
+2846 
-2854 YSTALMIFMS
+2854 
-2864 YDDDE
+2864 
-2869 TEQGIVAKKP
+2869 
-2879 NWLRVTGSA
+2879 
-2888 HGLTYAEKDA
+2888 
-2898 ANYTPF
+2898 
-2904 SIQVKSDDG
+2904 
-2913 WNTVLKWPYV
+2913 
-2923 FAHPVFFYLGSMTDK
+2923 
-2938 NYDKNTNYGL
+2938 
-2948 QESSVAE
+2948 
-2955 ILYHLASSPL
+2955 
-2965 SQGSQ
+2965 
-2970 QGLQTIADA
+2970 
-2979 TLFVSKEDSSEETLE
+2979 
-2994 KLWKSL
+2994 
-3000 VTNTARQSV
+3000 
-3009 TPGAYVFMS
+3009 
-3018 ELNRWFTN
+3018 
-3026 QAVMTSDDPFKNQLS
+3026 
-3041 KMPFLDGLADK
+3041 
-3052 TKLSPFGHPYT
+3052 
-3063 QPIPIKLAEYFFED
+3063 
-3077 NGQENELTNI
+3077 
-3087 NKYLVE
+3087 
-3093 NSVNGVLKY
+3093 
-3102 YNSGS
+3102 
-3107 NISDDLQGDI
+3107 
-3117 LIKGF
+3117 
-3122 PKEKQFELRDAVASA
+3122 
-3137 YGRIVAESNIY
+3137 
-3148 NDTKDYK
+3148 
-3155 KDYVTSKKAL
+3155 
-3165 QQTFQK
+3165 
-3171 YYEEAIKEGKDLVLR
+3171 
-3186 EYVMSIAIEEFDKNT
+3186 
-3201 YPEKNLRQLG
+3201 
-3211 KFIAS
+3211 
-3216 KEDITAAMKEWGIRI
+3216 
-3231 DDGKIKYID
+3231 
-3240 KMMSP
+3240 
-3245 VEIY
+3245 

>member
-1 MTDPIK
+1 MAAPCKYFINGKTLSKEQFLDYVKTLSQDEIANVTP
-7 DLIENLKKKGVNV
+7 LMKKKVGEFSSSHFDEKNILVHIRHNTRTDSEGNKV
-20 DENNIRAS
+20 LFLEEVQSDWGQKGKKEGFDEKYKESEVKVLDENAPEANQPNLFWYFKVPGNVLQIPKSRYKTIEEAKNYVVNDKKKVDS
-28 LTNQKSAS
+28 GVPQAPFVTDTNSWTKLGLKVALKEAVSQ
-36 EFYKQNESELGV
+36 GV
-48 DKDYFMSFV
+48 DKIAWSTGTQQFDRWGSEEIHWRKNTTRTPQEEARMKELGEKIV
-57 NTPTRFEVEH
+57 NYKDTNEERVEH
-67 ENANRQLRNTERDYQ
+67 EKLARKEGGFSLLISEQTSGATAFNGQESGYKDDATIQSKEDLRKAIKKNLSRERNNAEIDKLTDRIWNRMQTEDIGTSLPRKEGMEEFYGNPADME
-82 RLQNKLR
+82 RAKNFNIKKEGELFAVK
-89 DEAEKGIQSA
+89 DEKGKTIRTFKQENEANKFKENYGLGIVGNVAKS
-99 DQLFSD
+99 LFKQEPKT
-105 VEVLEKRRNDLQQT
+105 VEIVTDKNTLLNESYSEEQPDGQYKIWNGQDRKWEYDLTETDANKRAN
-119 VSKLNEK
+119 KLNEK
-126 ARTKSRF
+126 YVKKTT
-133 DLEQEFE
+133 
-140 PSEFESAIVSSKLD
+140 
-154 KDVIKSNK
+154 
-162 STKAFIAEESDKLVP
+162 ST
-177 FLSDQEK
+177 QH
-184 EVYAPI
+184 
-190 KQIQLE
+190 
-196 EDSNSILKQMVDN
+196 SIDI
-209 LSSKKRT
+209 T
-216 QSEEMQFV
+216 P
-224 AAKNALG
+224 
-231 NSNKKI
+231 
-237 DELKGFYQ
+237 ELK
-245 RKKTEIESSATDFIK
+245 
-260 QKKAEKTAIIN
+260 AE
-271 TLLPEGIKDEDLVQ
+271 
-285 KMIADDP
+285 
-292 ELDKKIRQI
+292 
-301 DKDIDYANT
+301 
-310 KIGGFLTQPKAVLSD
+310 TQ
-325 KEDLLNRI
+325 
-333 DYLLP
+333 
-338 GISADPLTKVKAYA
+338 
-352 VAKNRILQD
+352 
-361 LKNTLAHPKGD
+361 
-372 ESAKEI
+372 
-378 YSIPEKMIAIE
+378 
-389 EELAELAPIALLN
+389 
-402 RSNSADV
+402 
-409 QKYSDSIY
+409 
-417 KNIGVALK
+417 
-425 NSGIAIT
+425 
-432 SKFLDIDAKYDSPKI
+432 
-447 QAEIIEK
+447 
-454 SLNIIGEKQNVRPD
+454 
-468 IYNQTFGNPEEA
+468 
-480 SALFDENQKLL
+480 
-491 NDRVFKDTK
+491 
-500 NGQIEYWKSN
+500 
-510 KSREKYYSNLKEIES
+510 
-525 KRGELN
+525 
-531 QSDGFYSGLEMAGLS
+531 
-546 FKIGVD
+546 
-552 LFLSS
+552 
-557 VLVET
+557 
-562 GIGVGIGTAKALTT
+562 
-576 VKNIDKIRRI
+576 
-586 INENK
+586 
-591 VAKATFEGLR
+591 
-601 GIKDTGNYTRGQI
+601 
-614 IAATGLKDAI
+614 
-624 TWGVASTVIGGKA
+624 
-637 WEDAGASEGFLGG
+637 
-650 VASAALEQVVP
+650 
-661 KPIIGLLSGP
+661 
-671 GKSKLRDF
+671 
-679 ALKFAG
+679 
-685 QLPVEYVQ
+685 
-693 ENAEQL
+693 
-699 ATTLKE
+699 
-705 STGSSNFLS
+705 
-714 GAAEVIAN
+714 
-722 GLQGGEKWES
+722 
-732 IKEDFSKTMGWE
+732 
-744 AQKEMAYATA
+744 
-754 FLSTMFAAGSGMGE
+754 
-768 VFKNMYLDNGGD
+768 
-780 AKMLEDMSFYLNGVK
+780 
-795 KIVYDRNTYHYTGE
+795 
-809 RWVDKNK
+809 
-816 KEVAPEIAAKLN
+816 
-828 EASPNTKLGD
+828 
-838 IKELESVASFV
+838 
-849 KGEWV
+849 
-854 SENGTKLEGDSL
+854 
-866 DKIIHGFRGLEEQES
+866 
-881 VVSDYKTKDV
+881 
-891 KIAEIEKDEKLTDEE
+891 
-906 KSQNIQAIPEDNFI
+906 
-920 QSDEDVIEAKQGQVL
+920 
-935 YTKNNSVFYTT
+935 
-946 KQEGSKA
+946 
-953 VSLSSD
+953 
-959 SKLVKFEDGKYYI
+959 
-972 EQKSPIEGSYE
+972 
-983 VTSGSE
+983 
-989 FRLAQAI
+989 
-996 KAANTR
+996 
-1002 QGRALRTVRA
+1002 
-1012 FIPITKAIKK
+1012 
-1022 SVNGKLQGLKIV
+1022 QGL
-1034 LHDGESYSK
+1034 
-1043 LDKGSRGHYDKASHT
+1043 
-1058 VHLNL
+1058 
-1063 SSSLGVTANHEILH
+1063 
-1077 PFFNAIFDATPNA
+1077 
-1090 KDLFYS
+1090 
-1096 QVSQE
+1096 
-1101 YKDRYQDV
+1101 
-1109 DEAIVE
+1109 
-1115 YASDRIVYSA
+1115 
-1125 TPKLDTDPNFFARIF
+1125 
-1140 NNARDIVSR
+1140 
-1149 FAGRDAM
+1149 
-1156 PLDTDLNS
+1156 
-1164 LIGAMAQVGTQR
+1164 
-1176 GNNPIIKYL
+1176 
-1185 EGLSNK
+1185 
-1191 EVDTGSQKTWT
+1191 
-1202 ERAMSVLGI
+1202 
-1211 PKATVNG
+1211 
-1218 IPYSNEDISRQLEEG
+1218 
-1233 LDKTISKI
+1233 
-1241 KDNFKKIEGFDYEAS
+1241 
-1256 ELASEHISDSAKEW
+1256 
-1270 VDYLENSNAPIE
+1270 
-1282 FRALLA
+1282 
-1288 AELFEYKYDGTYK
+1288 
-1301 ERNGGIFDEFN
+1301 
-1312 EKHIKE
+1312 
-1318 VLQEGKKEGLL
+1318 
-1329 KQLYDKKQAA
+1329 
-1339 IQQQKIEDEKPRVI
+1339 
-1353 AGDQSTRDRTR
+1353 
-1364 WDTSRGNQ
+1364 
-1372 TLEGAPIIEGATG
+1372 
-1385 ADPEITSIAE
+1385 
-1395 EYAINNGIPFKRQ
+1395 
-1408 EKYVDVDIDR
+1408 
-1418 ATRIADEYENM
+1418 
-1429 AHDPENKEVS
+1429 
-1439 EAYNELV
+1439 
-1446 SQVIDQYKALEQ
+1446 
-1458 AGYKFYFFDEENDP
+1458 
-1472 YDSNPYNAM
+1472 
-1481 RDLRQNKT
+1481 
-1489 MGVFATEAGY
+1489 
-1499 GEGQNNIVSD
+1499 
-1509 NNPMLKDT
+1509 PM
-1517 GIEWTYG
+1517 
-1524 HDGEKKRVLV
+1524 
-1534 NDLFRAIH
+1534 F
-1542 DVFGHGLEGSG
+1542 
-1553 FRAKGEENAFQSHI
+1553 
-1567 RLFYGKAVG
+1567 
-1576 ALATETRG
+1576 
-1584 QNSWVNFG
+1584 
-1592 KHGEHNRRASSN
+1592 
-1604 DTIFAEQKIGLMPEW
+1604 
-1619 TWTEGVD
+1619 
-1626 DFKIDPS
+1626 
-1633 TIQQQKI
+1633 QKI

-1689 RKYKNDDDELN
+1689 RKYQNDDDELN

-1711 SDFRSH
+1711 SDFRNH
-1717 PTAVL
+1717 HTAVL

-1788 DKGIMSLFLPANM
+1788 DKGIMSLFLPANA

-1859 GQISQPIGLPSPKN
+1859 GQISQPIGFTSPKN

-1964 EIGKAHIAEVK
+1964 EVGKAHIAEVK

-2021 QQKISELGENTRL
+2021 QQKISELGENTKL

-2047 IIESE
+2047 ILESE

-2091 RRRRKVREIVKDSF
+2091 RRRRKVREIVKDSL
-2105 GGKRVL
+2105 GGKRAL

-2126 STLSELLADVLPLDQ
+2126 STLSELLADVLPIDQ

-2156 LDESSEAIS
+2156 LEESSEAIS
-2165 KEEKKNREETIKD
+2165 KEEKKNREATIKD
-2178 LSNKLSSLQDK
+2178 LSNKLSSLQEN

-2281 DTVIADLNRSIKEV
+2281 DAVIADLNRSIKETS
-2295 VKNEKDAKSGAKKEQ
+2295 KSQKKEQ
-2310 RVKDYRNNLIDKV
+2310 GTKKTVSNLIDKLN
-2323 SKIKE
+2323 KIKE
-2328 GTYQSITNKEV
+2328 GTYKQKTKKEV
-2339 ETTEEIKQLRKQIQE
+2339 KVTEEIKALRKQIRE

-2359 SKLKSLTDRWNPE
+2359 SKLKSFTDRWSPE

-2487 VIVEAIIRL
+2487 IIVEAITRL

-2556 FKDIAKSDNGIVK
+2556 FKDIAKSDSGIVK

-2814 KRKLDEFIIGGV
+2814 KRRLDEFIIGGV

-2846 DALESSIG
+2846 DALESALG

-3026 QAVMTSDDPFKNQLS
+3026 QTVMTSDDPFKNQLS

-3052 TKLSPFGHPYT
+3052 TKLSPFGYPYT

-3122 PKEKQFELRDAVASA
+3122 PEEKQFELRDAVASA

-3186 EYVMSIAIEEFDKNT
+3186 EYVMGIATEELEKET
-3201 YPEKNLRQLG
+3201 YPEKNGKQLL
-3211 KFIAS
+3211 KFVKS
-3216 KEDITAAMKEWGIRI
+3216 KEDITTAMKEWGIRI